1 MLATLTFDG
10 CTVLLLAG
18 ISNKLLPRDAMH
30 LRGLYAVMPCL
41 SVTFVSVRHIREFRQ
56 NEIFKIVHRRASK
69 PF

>member
-30 LRGLYAVMPCL
+30 
-41 SVTFVSVRHIREFRQ
+41 
-56 NEIFKIVHRRASK
+56 
-69 PF
+69 